1 MKVSLRVQ
9 CIIVEVSSLISII
22 AVTILSVLVFQQ
34 LIGIF
39 YAATLNAVLI
49 TVIIMIAAKWVHAL
63 FVAS

>member
-9 CIIVEVSSLISII
+9 CIIVEVSSLVSII
-22 AVTILSVLVFQQ
+22 IVTLLSVIVIQQ

-49 TVIIMIAAKWVHAL
+49 TAIIVVAARWVHAL